1 MNRLKGIYKK
11 VLPYVLTLSF
21 LSPSLFSPLHADIIF
36 KGVCGSYSY
45 DLNISA
51 KKYYGAFCESG
62 HLRVYWD
69 ARNDQILTLYTDPTY
84 NSFDLYDYKNYV
96 KKSFDYDE
104 GAIKNI
110 GDPSFHFLA
119 GLAGLLI
126 GLSFLY
132 VVMRLV

>member
-1 MNRLKGIYKK
+1 VNRLKGIYKK

-51 KKYYGAFCESG
+51 TRYFGAFCDSG
-62 HLRVYWD
+62 QLKVYRD
-69 ARNDQILTLYTDPTY
+69 ARTDEIVMLYTDPTE
-84 NSFDLYDYKNYV
+84 NSLDLYNFDGDV
-96 KKSFDYDE
+96 LRTFDYDE